1 MEISHEAEF
10 AKFLTEDP
18 HLAVMMKNRVKKYGD
33 NVAARQRV
41 TGEWESITWNTIG
54 KQIDLVSK
62 ALLEWDT
69 AEHEMVGIFS
79 QNRAEWSIT
88 DLGILAIRGVSVP
101 IYATNSK
108 EETEYIIDEAEIRIL
123 FVNDAEQYE
132 KAMAVKAESK
142 FLKKI
147 IVFDPGVKLA
157 DDGSGIYFHDF
168 LELGAKSDKGA
179 EAERRLKAADSDDL
193 CTLIYTSGTTGA
205 PKGAMLTHRGF
216 LYSIYAV
223 RFALPWNEKDVS
235 LCFLPLSHVF
245 ERAWSYAMFY
255 GGAQNNF
262 CHDTKQL
269 LDFLKEVKPTY
280 MAIVPRMWEKIN
292 STITEGLKDAPETKK
307 KLFNWSVSVG
317 AEYYPRKFKKLPIPV
332 SVRFKHFFAFIL
344 VLKKVQ
350 AVAGAERHKLF
361 INGGAPFNPGINR
374 FFESVGIA
382 VSLGYGITE
391 IFPIATPTRE
401 NYKYGTSGPLIPLMQ
416 FKLSEFGE
424 ILVKAHNRMI
434 GYYKKPEET
443 AKALTEDGWFM
454 TGDIGHIDEDGHVV
468 ITDRIKELIIT
479 SGGKNIS
486 PILVETMLKMNFY
499 IEQAVAIGDGK
510 NFISALIVPSF
521 PALEGWAAK
530 KGITFKSH
538 EDLIKNPEV
547 IKLYEEIVEEQN
559 KPLGQVERVKK
570 FTLLPEELSQEKGEL
585 TPTGKLKRRV
595 VNNSYKLKIEEM
607 YTN

>member
-1 MEISHEAEF
+1 MEINHAAQFDEF
-10 AKFLTEDP
+10 LAKDP

-33 NVAARQRV
+33 KIAAKQRV
-41 TGEWESITWNTIG
+41 TGKWESITWKTMGDRIE
-54 KQIDLVSK
+54 LVSK
-62 ALLEWDT
+62 ALLEWNT

-79 QNRAEWSIT
+79 QNRAEWSIA
-88 DLGILAIRGVSVP
+88 DLGILAVRGVSVP
-101 IYATNSK
+101 VYATNSK

-123 FVNDAEQYE
+123 FVNDDEQYQ
-132 KAMAVKAESK
+132 KATAIKSESK
-142 FLKKI
+142 FLKKL
-147 IVFDPGVKLA
+147 IVFDDSVNLN
-157 DDGSGIYFHDF
+157 DEIGSIYFKDF
-168 LELGAKSDKGA
+168 LALGAKSSKGD
-179 EAERRLKAADSDDL
+179 EAEKRLASAKSDDL

-223 RFALPWNEKDVS
+223 RFALPWGEKDVS

-255 GGAQNNF
+255 GGAENNF

-269 LDFLKEVKPTY
+269 MEFLKEVKPTY

-292 STITEGLKDAPETKK
+292 STITEGLKGASGTKK
-307 KLFNWSVSVG
+307 KLFSWSVSVG
-317 AEYYPRKFKKLPIPV
+317 AQYYPKKFKKLPIPL
-332 SVRFKHFFAFIL
+332 SVRFKHFFAYNL

-361 INGGAPFNPGINR
+361 MNGGAPFNPGINR

-391 IFPIATPTRE
+391 IFPISTPSRE
-401 NYKYGTSGPLIPLMQ
+401 NYKPGTSGTLIPLMQ

-424 ILVKAHNRMI
+424 IMVKAHNRMV

-443 AKALTEDGWFM
+443 AKALNEEGWFM
-454 TGDIGHIDEDGHVV
+454 TGDIGYLDEDGHVV

-499 IEQAVAIGDGK
+499 IEQAVAIGEGK

-521 PALEGWAAK
+521 PALEGWALK
-530 KGITFKSH
+530 KGITFSSC
-538 EDLIKNPEV
+538 EDLISNPEV
-547 IKLYEEIVEEQN
+547 IKLFEEIVEEQN

-570 FTLLPEELSQEKGEL
+570 FILLPEELSQEKGEL
-585 TPTGKLKRRV
+585 TPTGKLKRRI
-595 VNNSYKLKIEEM
+595 VNSSYKEM
-607 YTN
+607 IDKLYKD